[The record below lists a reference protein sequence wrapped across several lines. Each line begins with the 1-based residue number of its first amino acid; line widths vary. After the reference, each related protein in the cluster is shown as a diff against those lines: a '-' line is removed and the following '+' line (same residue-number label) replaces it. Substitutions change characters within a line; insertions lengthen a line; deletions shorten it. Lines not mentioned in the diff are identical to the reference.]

1 MESLEEIYDA
11 LYLVGVTAK
20 YVGFFHT
27 SYAVYLSMQQ
37 PERLLLVT
45 KWLYPDVAKHYH
57 TNCPVVERSIRTAAT
72 VAWQLRPEKLSVMA
86 KCNLYKR
93 PSNTQFISI
102 IAEFLQ
108 SSDAE
113 TAQGTVLQI
122 S

>member
-1 MESLEEIYDA
+1 MFSLEEIYDA

-20 YVGFFHT
+20 YVGFSHT
-27 SYAVYLSMQQ
+27 SYAVYLAMQQ

-72 VAWQLRPEKLSVMA
+72 VAWQLRPEKLATMA
-86 KCNLYKR
+86 SCNLNKR

-102 IAEFLQ
+102 IAKFLQ
-108 SSDAE
+108 SS
-113 TAQGTVLQI
+113 G
-122 S
+122 SK